1 MRTSQCLELR
11 GWGRSSDIC
20 YKANGSN
27 CCLLASTLYFFLLS
41 EPQCNS
47 GQQHAQLTDHFP
59 ILLAANDEKFQMGL
73 LRAPF
78 GPPTLPVPPFS
89 CLKYRC
95 DGWSSGSH
103 LEPKRKVKKITE
115 NLMLISHVMKQYQQL
130 LAFRLHITQVNRL
143 LSNSAQWL
151 FSYHLNVTSNY
162 TGF

>member
-11 GWGRSSDIC
+11 GWGRSSNFC

-27 CCLLASTLYFFLLS
+27 HCLPASTLYFFLPS
-41 EPQCNS
+41 EPQRNS

-78 GPPTLPVPPFS
+78 GPPTLPVPSFS

-103 LEPKRKVKKITE
+103 LEPKGKVKKITE
-115 NLMLISHVMKQYQQL
+115 NLMLISHITKQYQQL

-151 FSYHLNVTSNY
+151 FSYHLN
-162 TGF
+162 